1 MPDEDAVIVSV
12 PRPVVRPMS
21 GSITWQLKVAAL
33 AEVAQLAYLL
43 SNAKKAW
50 ANVPYFAVL
59 DSYLHTVRR
68 MEMDMSK

>member
-1 MPDEDAVIVSV
+1 
-12 PRPVVRPMS
+12 MS